1 MAKMKVYQ
9 RLASAFKAEGVTATF
24 GMMGDGN
31 MYWIYEMNQLGV
43 KVHEVRHEGAGLGMA
58 DGFARVTHTPGVATA
73 TCGPGVTQLAT
84 ALVTASRAGSPLV
97 AFCGEAPIVDD
108 EYAQYLDQARFA
120 AACESGFVRL
130 VSPDLADDVVR
141 KAFYLAKTESRP
153 IMLSCPLDIQQKE
166 FEDDDPYQPSSTLFT
181 PGVVHPDPRALERAA
196 DILAGSK
203 KPVIIVGRGAQWAG
217 AGPAVLKLGERI
229 GALIATTLLTKTF
242 LNESEFHAGIS
253 GLYGS
258 RPAMQLFHEA
268 DCVIGVGA
276 SLNRH
281 TLENGYLFPE
291 ATYVQIDSKP
301 HRMMGGGRAAD
312 CYLQSDA
319 RIGVEELEKLLASRR
334 VKSTGYRTP
343 DVKTQ
348 LVNHSADRTEF
359 EMDPGT
365 VDPREAC
372 IALDQIVPPEVGL
385 LSGSG
390 MTSAFASMLMMRR
403 RGLVAGGHFFG
414 CIGQML
420 PAAMGAVVAMGNKPA
435 MLLDGDASVMMH
447 LAEFETAVR
456 YDMPLLVIVMNN
468 EALGAEYYK
477 LDAHHMDVKGAT
489 ITTPDLG
496 GVAVAMGGRGRMAR
510 TIEQLKSAAAEF
522 VAKPGPMMVDL
533 RISRSVPSV
542 PYRRM
547 HYGRDE

>member
-1 MAKMKVYQ
+1 MKVYQ
-9 RLASAFKAEGVTATF
+9 RLASAFKEEGVSATF

-31 MYWIYEMNQLGV
+31 MYWIYELSKLGV

-58 DGFARVTHTPGVATA
+58 DGYARVTHTPGVATA

-97 AFCGEAPIVDD
+97 AFCGEYPTEDD

-130 VSPDLADDVVR
+130 VSPDQADDVVR
-141 KAFYLAKTESRP
+141 KAFYLAKLENRP
-153 IMLSCPLDIQQKE
+153 IMLSCPMDIQQKN
-166 FEDDDPYQPSSTLFT
+166 FEDDDEAYKPSSQMFT
-181 PGVVHPDPRALERAA
+181 RGAVHPDAKALERAA
-196 DILAGSK
+196 DIVAGAK
-203 KPVIIVGRGAQWAG
+203 QPVIIVGRGAQWAG
-217 AGPAVLKLGERI
+217 AGPAVLKLAERI
-229 GALIATTLLTKTF
+229 GALIVTTLLTKTF
-242 LNESEFHAGIS
+242 LNDYEYHAGIS
-253 GLYGS
+253 GVYGS
-258 RPAMQLFHEA
+258 RPAMHLCHES

-276 SLNRH
+276 SMNRH
-281 TLENGYLFPE
+281 TLENGYMYPN
-291 ATYVQIDSKP
+291 ARYVHIDSKE
-301 HRMMGGGRAAD
+301 HLMMGGGRAAD
-312 CYLQSDA
+312 AYVQADA
-319 RIGVEELEKLLASRR
+319 RIGVEELEKLLAGRG

-343 DVKTQ
+343 DVKAK
-348 LVNHSADRTEF
+348 LVNHNADRTEF
-359 EMDPGT
+359 QIEPGA

-372 IALDQIVPPEVGL
+372 IVMDQIVPPEIGL

-390 MTSAFASMLMMRR
+390 MTSAFASMLMTRR
-403 RGLVAGGHFFG
+403 RGLVASGHFFG

-420 PAAMGAVVAMGNKPA
+420 PAAMGAVVATGKPA

-456 YDMPLLVIVMNN
+456 YNMPLLVMVMNN

-477 LDAHHMDVKGAT
+477 LDAHKMDVTGSM
-489 ITTPDLG
+489 ITTPDLSKVG
-496 GVAVAMGGRGRMAR
+496 IAMGGRGRKAT
-510 TIEQLKSAAAEF
+510 TIDEMTSAVKEF

-533 RISRSVPSV
+533 RISRAVPSV
-542 PYRRM
+542 PYRRI

>member
-1 MAKMKVYQ
+1 MKVYK
-9 RLASAFKAEGVTATF
+9 RLADAFKAEGVSATF

-31 MYWIYEMNQLGV
+31 MYWIYEMNKLGV
-43 KVHEVRHEGAGLGMA
+43 KIHEVRHEGAGLGMA
-58 DGFARVTHTPGVATA
+58 DGYARVTHTPGVATA

-97 AFCGEAPIVDD
+97 AFCGESPSTDD
-108 EYAQYLDQARFA
+108 EYAQILDQSRFA

-130 VSPDLADDVVR
+130 NAPEQADEVVR
-141 KAFYLAKTESRP
+141 KAFYMAKTENRP
-153 IMLSCPLDIQQKE
+153 IMLSCPMDIQQKE
-166 FEDDDPYQPSSTLFT
+166 FEDDDPYKPSSTLFT
-181 PGVVHPDPRALERAA
+181 SGVVHPDPKTLERAA
-196 DILAGSK
+196 DIVASAK
-203 KPVIIVGRGAQWAG
+203 KPVIIVGRGAQWSG

-258 RPAMQLFHEA
+258 RPAMHLFHEA

-276 SLNRH
+276 SLNRY
-281 TLENGYLFPE
+281 TLENGYLYPD
-291 ATYVQIDSKP
+291 ARYVHIDVKP
-301 HRMMGGGRAAD
+301 HLTMTGGRAAD
-312 CYLQSDA
+312 CYLQADA
-319 RIGVEELEKLLASRR
+319 RTGVEALEKLLASRS
-334 VKSTGYRTP
+334 VKSVGYRTP
-343 DVKTQ
+343 DVKSK

-365 VDPREAC
+365 LDPREAC
-372 IALDQIVPPEVGL
+372 LMLDQVVPAEIGL

-390 MTSAFASMLMMRR
+390 MTSAFASMLMTRR

-420 PAAMGAVVAMGNKPA
+420 PAAMGAVVATGNKPA
-435 MLLDGDASVMMH
+435 MLIDGDASVMMH

-456 YDMPLLVIVMNN
+456 YDMPLFVVVMNN

-477 LDAHHMDVKGAT
+477 LHAHDMDVKGSM

-496 GVAVAMGGRGRMAR
+496 AVAVAMGGRGRMAR
-510 TIEQLKSAAAEF
+510 TVDDLKAAAAEF
-522 VAKPGPMMVDL
+522 VAKPGPTMVDV
-533 RISRSVPSV
+533 RISRTVPSV
-542 PYRRM
+542 PYRRV

>member
-1 MAKMKVYQ
+1 MKVYE
-9 RLASAFKAEGVTATF
+9 RLAHAFKAEGTTATF

-31 MYWIYEMNQLGV
+31 MYWIYALDRLGV
-43 KVHEVRHEGAGLGMA
+43 KIHEVRHEGAGLGMA
-58 DGFARVTHTPGVATA
+58 DGYARTTHTPGVATA

-84 ALVTASRAGSPLV
+84 ALVTASRAHSPLV
-97 AFCGEAPIVDD
+97 AFCGEAPSVDD
-108 EYAQYLDQARFA
+108 EYAQFLDQSRFA

-130 VSPDLADDVVR
+130 VTPDQADDVVR
-141 KAFYLAKTESRP
+141 KAFYLAKTKNRP
-153 IMLSCPLDIQQKE
+153 IMLSCPMDIQQNK
-166 FEDDDPYQPSSTLFT
+166 FEDDDEAYKPSSTLFT
-181 PGVVHPDPRALERAA
+181 RGAVHPDAKALEQAA
-196 DILAGSK
+196 DMVAGAK

-217 AGPAVLKLGERI
+217 AGPAVLKLGDRI
-229 GALIATTLLTKTF
+229 GALILTTLLTKTF
-242 LNESEFHAGIS
+242 LNESEYHAGIS

-258 RPAMQLFHEA
+258 RPAMHLCHEA
-268 DCVIGVGA
+268 DLVIGVGA

-281 TLENGYLFPE
+281 TLENGYMYPE
-291 ATYVQIDSKP
+291 ARYVHIDSKP

-319 RIGVEELEKLLASRR
+319 RIGVEELEKLLASRG
-334 VKSTGYRTP
+334 VKLAGYRTP
-343 DVKTQ
+343 DVKAQ
-348 LVNHSADRTEF
+348 LVNHNADRTEF

-365 VDPREAC
+365 VDPREAV
-372 IALDQIVPPEVGL
+372 IALDQIVPPDIGV

-390 MTSAFASMLMMRR
+390 MTSAFCSMLMTRR
-403 RGLVAGGHFFG
+403 RGLVQGGHFFG

-420 PAAMGAVVAMGNKPA
+420 PAAMGAVVATGKPA
-435 MLLDGDASVMMH
+435 MLIDGDASVMMH

-456 YDMPLLVIVMNN
+456 YNMPLLVIVMNN

-477 LDAHHMDVKGAT
+477 LDAHKMETRGSQ

-496 GVAVAMGGRGRMAR
+496 KVAVSFGGRGRKAT
-510 TIEQLKSAAAEF
+510 TIDELSSAAKEF

-533 RISRSVPSV
+533 RISKSVPSV
-542 PYRRM
+542 PYRRL